1 MKSEAKDVAAYV
13 AGVPEERREALKRL
27 RALYAATFKGCEEC
41 IDYGMPCYKR
51 DGELVASFASQK
63 QYIALYGMG
72 KVVERYRKELT
83 GCSVGKGCIRFRS
96 AEAMDFDLIQRML
109 KDKVKARATPDA

>member
-1 MKSEAKDVAAYV
+1 VKSEAKNVTAYLADVPA
-13 AGVPEERREALKRL
+13 ERRDALKRV
-27 RALYAATFKGCEEC
+27 ATLKGCEES

-72 KVVERYRKELT
+72 KAVERYRKELT
-83 GCSVGKGCIRFRS
+83 GCYV
-96 AEAMDFDLIQRML
+96 
-109 KDKVKARATPDA
+109 ARDVSGFGARRRWTSI

>member
-1 MKSEAKDVAAYV
+1 MKSEAKDVTAYV
-13 AGVPEERREALKRL
+13 AGASEERREALKRL
-27 RALYAATFKGCEEC
+27 RSIYAATLKGCEEC

-51 DGELVASFASQK
+51 DGELVDSFASQK

-72 KVVERYRKELT
+72 RVVERYRKELT
-83 GCSVGKGCIRFRS
+83 SCSVGKGCIRFRS

-109 KDKVKARATPDA
+109 KDKVKAKADA

>member
-1 MKSEAKDVAAYV
+1 VKSEAKNVTAYMADVPA
-13 AGVPEERREALKRL
+13 ERRDALKRL
-27 RALYAATFKGCEEC
+27 RSIYLATFKGCEEC

-72 KVVERYRKELT
+72 KAVERYRKELT

-96 AEAMDFDLIQRML
+96 PEAMDFDLIQRML
-109 KDKVKARATPDA
+109 KDKVKVRSDA

>member
-1 MKSEAKDVAAYV
+1 VKSEAKNVTAYLADVPA
-13 AGVPEERREALKRL
+13 ERRDALKRL
-27 RALYAATFKGCEEC
+27 RSIYLATFKGCEEC

-51 DGELVASFASQK
+51 NGELVASFASQK

-72 KVVERYRKELT
+72 KAVVRYRKELT

-96 AEAMDFDLIQRML
+96 PEAMDFDLIQRML
-109 KDKVKARATPDA
+109 KDKVKARSDA

>member
-1 MKSEAKDVAAYV
+1 MKSEAKDVTAYLADV
-13 AGVPEERREALKRL
+13 PAGRRDALKRL
-27 RALYAATFKGCEEC
+27 RSLYLATFKGCEEC

-72 KVVERYRKELT
+72 NAVERYKKELT

-96 AEAMDFDLIQRML
+96 AEALDFDLIGRML
-109 KDKVKARATPDA
+109 KDKAASKPTAC

>member
-1 MKSEAKDVAAYV
+1 MKSEAKNVTAYLADVPA
-13 AGVPEERREALKRL
+13 ERRDALKRL
-27 RALYAATFKGCEEC
+27 RSIYLATFKGCEEC

-51 DGELVASFASQK
+51 EGELVASFASQK

-72 KVVERYRKELT
+72 KAVERYRKELT

-96 AEAMDFDLIQRML
+96 PEAMDFDLIQRML
-109 KDKVKARATPDA
+109 KDKVKARSDA

>member
-1 MKSEAKDVAAYV
+1 VKSEAKNVTAYLADVPA
-13 AGVPEERREALKRL
+13 ERRDALKRL
-27 RALYAATFKGCEEC
+27 RSIYVATFKGCQEC

-72 KVVERYRKELT
+72 KAVERYRKELT
-83 GCSVGKGCIRFRS
+83 GCSVGKGCIRFRN
-96 AEAMDFDLIQRML
+96 AEALDFDLIQRML
-109 KDKVKARATPDA
+109 KDKVKARSDA